1 MSVIETVQRN
11 KEGQKKPTRY
21 YSLNHKNEQRTG
33 RTPASTTL
41 NEISIRI
48 RRLFVFI
55 NKRLI

>member
-1 MSVIETVQRN
+1 MIASAAFSISSLQGIEFW
-11 KEGQKKPTRY
+11 KPTRY

-48 RRLFVFI
+48 RRLFVFY
-55 NKRLI
+55 